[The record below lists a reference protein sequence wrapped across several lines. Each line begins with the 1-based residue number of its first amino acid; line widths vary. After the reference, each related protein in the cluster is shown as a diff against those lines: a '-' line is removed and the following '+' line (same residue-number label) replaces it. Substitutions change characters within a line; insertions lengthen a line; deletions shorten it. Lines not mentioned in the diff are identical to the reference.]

1 MFYHFVCLRPVSCAP
16 NVARVSGMF
25 ILDWPFIRSIYLSVD
40 TIFQGMWFLSWF
52 PWQRIATNKNGNGI
66 RSLRNRKTWLTIT
79 EYLCHKSPRI
89 YIYIYIYS
97 VCRNHNQG
105 LSSFMTY
112 HWICNESNTTS
123 VISAAG
129 TAYISLSVSS
139 GVRVARSLFFCVVFS
154 RSLFHFF
161 ILPIVYSVLLRAMAS
176 D

>member
-1 MFYHFVCLRPVSCAP
+1 
-16 NVARVSGMF
+16 
-25 ILDWPFIRSIYLSVD
+25 
-40 TIFQGMWFLSWF
+40 
-52 PWQRIATNKNGNGI
+52 
-66 RSLRNRKTWLTIT
+66 
-79 EYLCHKSPRI
+79 
-89 YIYIYIYS
+89 
-97 VCRNHNQG
+97 
-105 LSSFMTY
+105 MTY

-161 ILPIVYSVLLRAMAS
+161 ILPIVYSVLLRVMAS

>member
-1 MFYHFVCLRPVSCAP
+1 VFYHFVCLRPVSCAP

-89 YIYIYIYS
+89 YIYIYIQFVVITTRAFPHS
-97 VCRNHNQG
+97 WRITGFVTRVTRRV
-105 LSSFMTY
+105 SFLQQELPTF
-112 HWICNESNTTS
+112 H
-123 VISAAG
+123 
-129 TAYISLSVSS
+129 
-139 GVRVARSLFFCVVFS
+139 S
-154 RSLFHFF
+154 RFLVGFVLLDLCF
-161 ILPIVYSVLLRAMAS
+161 SVLFLV
-176 D
+176 DHYFIFLFCP